1 MKYYFAPLE
10 GITGCRFRQAHHQFF
25 PGMDA
30 YFTPFVVATYTK
42 KLKSREKRDVLPEN
56 NAGVPTVPQIL
67 TAHADEFLFC
77 ARYLADFGYM
87 EINLNLGCPVGT
99 VTAKGKGSGM
109 LRSPE
114 EMDRFLD
121 AIYEGAENILVT
133 EEDGTVHP
141 IRISVKTRLGWEDP
155 AEFEQL
161 LAIYERYPLSELIV
175 HARTRQELYR
185 GRPELEAFSMA
196 FHREQ
201 KRCFSSE
208 EIPAGSEQYGSRNDS
223 VAGKAAGR
231 GVCRRFSSKALPP
244 LTLCYNGDIRTEA
257 DLAYLEQ
264 TFPGLDRVM
273 IGRGLLSDPNLVTH
287 LVTGREPDKKIL
299 REFHDTL
306 YAAYDEQ
313 FHDDRI
319 RINCMKELWTF
330 LGESFCDTGRYV
342 KGIHKAGNRSEYEA
356 AVRMLF
362 ANCELQPLKDGL
374 PHSKTC

>member
-1 MKYYFAPLE
+1 MFFGKRGKMKYYFAPLE
-10 GITGCRFRQAHHQFF
+10 GITGYRFRQAHHQFF

-42 KLKSREKRDVLPEN
+42 KLKSREKRDILPEN

-77 ARYLADFGYM
+77 ARYLADFGYP

-121 AIYEGAENILVT
+121 AVYEGAENIPVT
-133 EEDGTVHP
+133 GEDGAVHP
-141 IRISVKTRLGWEDP
+141 IRISVKTRLGWENP
-155 AEFEQL
+155 AEFERL
-161 LAIYERYPLSELIV
+161 LEIYERYPLSELIV
-175 HARTRQELYR
+175 HARTRQELYL
-185 GRPELEAFSMA
+185 GRPELAAFSMA

-201 KRCFSSE
+201 KRCSSPE
-208 EIPAGSEQYGSRNDS
+208 EIS
-223 VAGKAAGR
+223 AGR
-231 GVCRRFSSKALPP
+231 EQPCSRTYFGREADAHR
-244 LTLCYNGDIRTEA
+244 LTLCYNGDVRTEA
-257 DLAYLEQ
+257 DLAFLEK

-273 IGRGLLSDPNLVTH
+273 IGRGLLSDPNLVTR
-287 LVTGREPDKKIL
+287 LVTGRESDKKTF

-342 KGIHKAGNRSEYEA
+342 KGIHKAGNRAEYEA

-374 PHSKTC
+374 PHSENG

>member
-1 MKYYFAPLE
+1 MFLGKRGKMKYYFAPLE
-10 GITGCRFRQAHHQFF
+10 GITGYRFRQAHHQFF
-25 PGMDA
+25 PGVDA
-30 YFTPFVVATYTK
+30 YFTPFIVATYTK
-42 KLKSREKRDVLPEN
+42 KLKSREKRDILPEN

-77 ARYLADFGYM
+77 ARYLADFGYP

-121 AIYEGAENILVT
+121 AIYEGAENIPVT
-133 EEDGTVHP
+133 GEDGAVHP
-141 IRISVKTRLGWEDP
+141 IRISVKTRLGWENP
-155 AEFEQL
+155 AEFERL
-161 LAIYERYPLSELIV
+161 LEIYEQYPLSELIV

-185 GRPELEAFSMA
+185 GRPELAAFSRA
-196 FHREQ
+196 FYREQ
-201 KRCFSSE
+201 KWCSSPE
-208 EIPAGSEQYGSRNDS
+208 ETSAESKQYDSRIS
-223 VAGKAAGR
+223 FGR
-231 GVCRRFSSKALPP
+231 EEDAHR
-244 LTLCYNGDIRTEA
+244 LTLCYNGDVRTKA
-257 DLAYLEQ
+257 DFTFLGK

-273 IGRGLLSDPNLVTH
+273 VGRGLLSDPNLVTH
-287 LVTGREPDKKIL
+287 LVTGRKPDKKTF

-342 KGIHKAGNRSEYEA
+342 KGIHKAGNRAEYEA

-374 PHSKTC
+374 PHSETC